1 MARTPPRGHDGTE
14 GMDAEV
20 MRSQL
25 AAAMARVAAGDR
37 AALRI
42 VYQATS
48 AKLFGVC
55 LRILKDRSEAEDV
68 LQDVYVT
75 VWRKAASFDPSRASP
90 ITWLVAIA
98 RNRSI
103 DRLRA
108 GAVSR
113 RMDPIDAADE
123 VSDPAPAALEQ
134 VEAAEQSGRL
144 RTCLQEL
151 EERQSAAIRSA
162 FLDGTTYEELAAR
175 MGVPLGTM
183 KSWIRRGLL
192 KLRACLE
199 R

>member
-1 MARTPPRGHDGTE
+1 
-14 GMDAEV
+14 MDAEV

-123 VSDPAPAALEQ
+123 VGDPAPAALEQ